1 MSYPSPRHRLLG
13 CLLGLFAGGLL
24 TMHLGAGQFG
34 KTAMAAQP
42 AADDLLREQL
52 AAGEFAPAMES
63 ADAAP
68 PQQRDQRLSAIAR
81 AQAEIGE
88 KSGSL
93 STASQIRDDGMR
105 GQTLGEMSRG
115 AQGGAGN
122 ADFDS
127 LIDLITTTIQPT
139 SWDNVGGAGA
149 IQSYQNGVFVDAS
162 GLVRRIEV
170 ENQTHSRLAELRRAA
185 ERVLGAG
192 DVRQASPLRKI
203 SLSRLER
210 EIQMRQAAGRP
221 LGAEMQVLAGLQRIK
236 YVLIYPET
244 GDLVLAGPAGDWKV
258 DRENRLVSADSGRPV
273 VQLEDLVLLL
283 RHVNHSPSGEFGCS
297 IDPTEQG
304 LAKAQAFLAES
315 SKQPIKAGGRAKW
328 LEQVRSQLG
337 RQTVRVFGIDPGSRA
352 AHAIVEA
359 DYRMKLVGIGLED
372 GTLDVPSYLKMINVP
387 AGQAPPAMDVLRWW
401 FAVNYDAV
409 QASAD
414 RDVYEL
420 SGQGVK
426 VLSENEL
433 LAANGKQVHTGKSE
447 ELNSAFAHN
456 FTKHFA
462 ALAAKYPVYADL
474 QNIFDLA
481 LVCSLIKAEGLADRA
496 GWQMSLFDDPRQF
509 VLSRGQAPQ
518 EVDTVINHRVVH
530 KVHVVAAVSGGVTA
544 DCSSLV
550 KAGAIQT
557 DRQGTLGSHRDRAK
571 PEQLPR
577 GNWWWD

>member
-1 MSYPSPRHRLLG
+1 MSFLSPRRRLLG
-13 CLLGLFAGGLL
+13 CLIGLFAGGLL

-34 KTAMAAQP
+34 ETAMAVELAS
-42 AADDLLREQL
+42 DELLREQL
-52 AAGEFAPAMES
+52 AAGEFAPAMEN
-63 ADAAP
+63 AEAAP
-68 PQQRDQRLSAIAR
+68 LQQRDQRLSAIAR

-93 STASQIRDDGMR
+93 STASQIRDDGVR
-105 GQTLGEMSRG
+105 GQTLGDMGRG
-115 AQGGAGN
+115 AQGGGGN
-122 ADFDS
+122 ADFNS
-127 LIDLITTTIQPT
+127 LIELITTTIAPT
-139 SWDNVGGAGA
+139 SWDEVGGPGA
-149 IQSYQNGVFVDAS
+149 IQSYQNGVYVDAS
-162 GLVRRIEV
+162 GLVRRIEI
-170 ENQTHSRLAELRRAA
+170 EHQTHSRLAELRRTA
-185 ERVLGAG
+185 ERVLGDG

-221 LGAEMQVLAGLQRIK
+221 LDDEMQVLAGLQRIK
-236 YVLIYPET
+236 YVLVYPDT

-297 IDPTEQG
+297 IDPTEKG
-304 LAKAQAFLAES
+304 LAKAQES
-315 SKQPIKAGGRAKW
+315 SKQPIKAGRRAKW

-352 AHAIVEA
+352 ARAIVEA

-372 GTLDVPSYLKMINVP
+372 GTLDVPSYLEMIHVP

-409 QASAD
+409 KASSD

-456 FTKHFA
+456 FTKHFP

-518 EVDTVINHRVVH
+518 EVDTVINHRVVN
-530 KVHVVAAVSGGVTA
+530 KVHVVAVVSGGVTA

-550 KAGAIQT
+550 KTGAIQT

>member
-1 MSYPSPRHRLLG
+1 MSFLSPRRRLLG
-13 CLLGLFAGGLL
+13 CLIGLFAGGLL

-34 KTAMAAQP
+34 ETAMAVELAS
-42 AADDLLREQL
+42 DELLREQL
-52 AAGEFAPAMES
+52 AAGEFAPAMEN
-63 ADAAP
+63 AEAAP

-93 STASQIRDDGMR
+93 STASQIRDDGVR
-105 GQTLGEMSRG
+105 GQTLGDMGRG
-115 AQGGAGN
+115 AQGGGGN
-122 ADFDS
+122 ADFNS
-127 LIDLITTTIQPT
+127 LIELITTTIAPT
-139 SWDNVGGAGA
+139 SWDEVGGPGA
-149 IQSYQNGVFVDAS
+149 IQSYQNGVYVDAS
-162 GLVRRIEV
+162 GLVRRIEI
-170 ENQTHSRLAELRRAA
+170 EHQTYSRLAELRRTA
-185 ERVLGAG
+185 ERVLGDG

-221 LGAEMQVLAGLQRIK
+221 LDDEMQVLAGLQRIK
-236 YVLIYPET
+236 YVLVYPET

-304 LAKAQAFLAES
+304 LAKAQES
-315 SKQPIKAGGRAKW
+315 SKQPIKAGRRAKW

-372 GTLDVPSYLKMINVP
+372 GTLDVPSYLEMIHVP

-409 QASAD
+409 KASSD

-456 FTKHFA
+456 FTKHFP

-481 LVCSLIKAEGLADRA
+481 LVCSLIKAESLADRA

-509 VLSRGQAPQ
+509 VLSRGQAPK
-518 EVDTVINHRVVH
+518 EVDTVVNHRVVN
-530 KVHVVAAVSGGVTA
+530 KVHVVAVVSGGVTA

-550 KAGAIQT
+550 KTGAIQT